1 MMKLKDKV
9 AIVTGAKRGIGYA
22 IAARFLSE
30 GARVVFADVVDATQ
44 EAEAFRRNGADA
56 IYVKADV
63 SSESDV
69 AALAEKTLQAYG
81 RIDIL
86 VNNAGIEF
94 AKTIVDT
101 SVAEWDQLMAVN
113 LKGVFLCSRAVIPI
127 MRKQKKGVIVNVASE
142 LGLVGEANVAA
153 YCASKGGVVMLSKAM
168 AIDHGREGIRVNSLC
183 PGPVTTQL
191 LEDVFAS
198 HSDPQALRR
207 TFEASTVLGR
217 LGTPDEVATAAV
229 FLASE
234 DSAFMAG
241 AELVVDG
248 GWTAR

>member
-1 MMKLKDKV
+1 MKLSNKV
-9 AIVTGAKRGIGYA
+9 AIITGAKRGIGLA
-22 IAARFLSE
+22 IAARFTAEESIVVLADIIDAEEEAAKLRE
-30 GARVVFADVVDATQ
+30 GGRDAAFIQTDVTQ
-44 EAEAFRRNGADA
+44 EASVRALIEQ
-56 IYVKADV
+56 VKQ
-63 SSESDV
+63 
-69 AALAEKTLQAYG
+69 KYG
-81 RIDIL
+81 RVDVL

-101 SVAEWDQLMAVN
+101 SVEEWDGLMAVN
-113 LKGVFLCSRAVIPI
+113 AKGVFLCSKWAIPV
-127 MRKQKKGVIVNVASE
+127 MKEQGKGVIINVASE

-153 YCASKGGVVMLSKAM
+153 YCASKGAVVVLTKAM
-168 AIDHGREGIRVNSLC
+168 AIDHGPQGIRVNCLC

-198 HSDPQALRR
+198 SDDPEGLRKK
-207 TFEASTVLGR
+207 FEASTVLNR
-217 LGTPDEVATAAV
+217 LGKPEEIANAAV

-241 AELVVDG
+241 TNLVIDG

>member
-1 MMKLKDKV
+1 MKLKDKV

>member
-1 MMKLKDKV
+1 MKLKEKV
-9 AIVTGAKRGIGYA
+9 AIVTGAKRGIDHA

-30 GARVVFADVVDATQ
+30 GARVVVADVLDAT
-44 EAEAFRRNGADA
+44 EEVEEFRKRGADA
-56 IYVKADV
+56 VYVKADV
-63 SSESDV
+63 SSEADV
-69 AALAEKTLQAYG
+69 AALAERTLQAYG
-81 RIDIL
+81 RIDVL

-113 LKGVFLCSRAVIPI
+113 LKGVFLCSRAVIPV

-142 LGLVGEANVAA
+142 LGLVGEASVAA

-198 HSDPQALRR
+198 HSDPEGMRR

-217 LGTPDEVATAAV
+217 LGTPDEVASAAV
-229 FLASE
+229 FLASD
-234 DSAFMAG
+234 DSAFMSG
-241 AELVVDG
+241 TELVIDG